1 MSWSV
6 WGSPEASWGYP
17 RMSWVRLGCVAS
29 LVALGRSRG
38 LLKAS
43 CRRLESALGASWR
56 RLEGV
61 LGRLGNVL
69 GRLGGVLKAPICHS

>member
-1 MSWSV
+1 M
-6 WGSPEASWGYP
+6 
-17 RMSWVRLGCVAS
+17 RIIAS

-43 CRRLESALGASWR
+43 CRRLESALRASWK

-69 GRLGGVLKAPICHS
+69 GGLGGVLKASVA

>member
-1 MSWSV
+1 M
-6 WGSPEASWGYP
+6 GA
-17 RMSWVRLGCVAS
+17 SWVRIIAS

-69 GRLGGVLKAPICHS
+69 GRLGGVLKASVA